1 MFGGEESDKRG
12 FMRGRREEGR
22 RSPRTDW
29 GRNVLSRYATCVPD
43 PSVEMAEWSLA
54 HLVDDSGRDG
64 ERGDV
69 IDRAGASVS

>member
-1 MFGGEESDKRG
+1 M
-12 FMRGRREEGR
+12 
-22 RSPRTDW
+22 TDL
-29 GRNVLSRYATCVPD
+29 GRNVLSRSATCVPDVERPPD

-64 ERGDV
+64 ERGEV